1 MSQYRTQE
9 EESHHRGGLISEN
22 GLVDSISKESEDL
35 KLRVDNPRDHE
46 VLERGK
52 ERGGRKRGRRREEKK
67 GKREGEKGIST
78 KHTQTLR
85 CRSFDK
91 LFVLHCGFYV

>member
-9 EESHHRGGLISEN
+9 EESHHRGGLISEH
-22 GLVDSISKESEDL
+22 GLVSSIINESEDF
-35 KLRVDNPRDHE
+35 KLSVDNPRDHE

-52 ERGGRKRGRRREEKK
+52 ESGFLNSFLLRSYTQGQIYCEN
-67 GKREGEKGIST
+67 GIST